1 MKLNEKRLNFF
12 PCRNVDSLTD
22 FVKLKNLFR
31 NFLEIY
37 HLSPKRVSF
46 FIVRRLRTDGRNRF
60 YLELLFIIADLE
72 IRIWGIGMWMTLN
85 FFVNIFNL
93 YADFVTI
100 VFIVSLMKVHVQR
113 KLSLLIVA
121 NVIDFLGQKRL
132 IAYAHCI
139 NFVVKFIFFQLRVI
153 VSGK

>member
-1 MKLNEKRLNFF
+1 
-12 PCRNVDSLTD
+12 
-22 FVKLKNLFR
+22 
-31 NFLEIY
+31 
-37 HLSPKRVSF
+37 
-46 FIVRRLRTDGRNRF
+46 
-60 YLELLFIIADLE
+60 
-72 IRIWGIGMWMTLN
+72 MTLN

-100 VFIVSLMKVHVQR
+100 VFIVFLMKVHVQR

-132 IAYAHCI
+132 IADAHCI
-139 NFVVKFIFFQLRVI
+139 NFIVKFIFFQLRVI